1 MIALNANQILE
12 LAKGPKV
19 IRWDQR
25 AVKEA
30 VQVREQLVPA
40 LLNHMDWIYEQF
52 QKPMWKP
59 DKASVALCRNGCRL
73 LGEMQETCAYPV
85 LLKILTL
92 SGWKLD
98 RIFGEDL
105 TERMKYVLANTYDGN
120 LAETERLAADTGA
133 DEYARGAVVNAMGI
147 LCQRGR
153 LPREEL
159 VRFLREVLHK
169 ELELDN
175 GGFLIGVVETVGPLH
190 LHEVCREM
198 RDLMVSETCD
208 ALLWPEIM
216 DKLFQYDGVQGEAWV
231 PEDTQH
237 DIPDGPTPQERRI
250 LEYRAGRNEPC
261 PCGSGKKFKTC
272 CLRKQEEL
280 RYQYPSFEDQERY
293 TEPYDLP
300 PIIYPPIES
309 VEGHPGL
316 AAYFPRD
323 GIAVDEH
330 AYRAIEIGGGVEYC
344 FFESDELQR
353 IATEELWAA
362 FEGFR
367 KICEAQG
374 YHTPEE
380 YDCTYGVH
388 YSSSTWLNILAGI
401 LEEVEDSRLEAV
413 QQWLSEEDE

>member
-1 MIALNANQILE
+1 MDANQILE
-12 LAKGPKV
+12 MAKRPKV
-19 IRWDQR
+19 LRWDQR

-40 LLNHMDWIYEQF
+40 LLNHLNWFYEQI

-59 DKASVALCRNGCRL
+59 DKVSLALCRNGCSL
-73 LGEMQETCAYPV
+73 LGEMQEASVYPA
-85 LLKILTL
+85 LLKMLTL
-92 SGWKLD
+92 SGWKL
-98 RIFGEDL
+98 RLAFENDL
-105 TERMKYVLANTYDGN
+105 TERMKHVLANTYDGN
-120 LAETERLAADTGA
+120 LEETERLAADTEA

-147 LCQRGR
+147 LCQKGR

-159 VRFLREVLHK
+159 VRFLREVLPK
-169 ELELDN
+169 ERELDN
-175 GGFLIGVVETVGPLH
+175 RGFLIGVVETVEPLH

-198 RDLMVSETCD
+198 RDLMVSGAINPLFCSDT
-208 ALLWPEIM
+208 M
-216 DKLFQYDGVQGEAWV
+216 DTLFQYDGVQGEAWV
-231 PEDTQH
+231 PKDTLY
-237 DIPDGPTPQERRI
+237 DTPDGPTPQERRI

-261 PCGSGKKFKTC
+261 PCGSGKKFKAC

-280 RYQYPSFEDQERY
+280 RYKYPHFEDQERY
-293 TEPYDLP
+293 TEAYDLP

-330 AYRAIEIGGGVEYC
+330 AYRAIEIGGGAKYC
-344 FFESDELQR
+344 FFDSDELQR

-362 FEGFR
+362 FAGFQ

-374 YHTPEE
+374 YQTPEE
-380 YDCTYGVH
+380 YDLTYGVH
-388 YSSSTWLNILAGI
+388 YPSSTWLKILAEV
-401 LEEVEDSRLEAV
+401 LEETGDSCLEAV
-413 QQWLSEEDE
+413 REWLAEKDA